1 MPEQGAIPQKGQLDP
16 DMQRRIEAMAARID
30 LSDNAAV
37 MGFGARAQK
46 EMGAFSD
53 IALQQMLRQDIK
65 PLESVMQTLAEQI
78 KACSFTAQAKGLFR
92 RVFGGATPLAE
103 VQAAYEKAIPK
114 INACADEMTDRR
126 VALMRDSA
134 LQDRLYERNDGLYRE
149 LCSLIVV
156 GDEAVAQARARG
168 ESPQNVAR
176 MERRVQD
183 LRVTQVASSKSA
195 AQFRAVQAS
204 DETTCS
210 RLQAAREVTIP
221 LWKSQMVI
229 AMGMQHAESALNAQK
244 AVTDMTNEL
253 LRANAERLKMGTI
266 ETAKEAERGVV
277 DIETIR
283 AANTALIDTLT
294 EVQKIQREGAQ
305 KRAAAAIELGR
316 LEKELRDKVLEIDN

>member
-1 MPEQGAIPQKGQLDP
+1 MGEFSGFALVPEQGAIPQKGQLDP

-92 RVFGGATPLAE
+92 RVFGGAAPLAE

-134 LQDRLYERNDGLYRE
+134 LLDRLYERNEGLYRE

-168 ESPQNVAR
+168 ENPQNVAR

-183 LRVTQVASSKSA
+183 LRVTQVASTQLA
-195 AQFRAVQAS
+195 AQIRAVQAS

-210 RLQAAREVTIP
+210 RLQAALEVTIP
-221 LWKSQMVI
+221 LWKSQM
-229 AMGMQHAESALNAQK
+229 AAALGLARATDSLTMQRRVGEQAARDVRRGARELAEQTKAYATADADSDRQRAQQTAESLLA
-244 AVTDMTNEL
+244 EL
-253 LRANAERLKMGTI
+253 ADIEQSLSEQEKIRRAEQS
-266 ETAKEAERGVV
+266 AERGV
-277 DIETIR
+277 
-283 AANTALIDTLT
+283 
-294 EVQKIQREGAQ
+294 
-305 KRAAAAIELGR
+305 
-316 LEKELRDKVLEIDN
+316 

>member
-1 MPEQGAIPQKGQLDP
+1 MGEFSGFALVPEQGAIPQKGQLDP

-92 RVFGGATPLAE
+92 RVFGGAAPLAE

-114 INACADEMTDRR
+114 INA
-126 VALMRDSA
+126 L
-134 LQDRLYERNDGLYRE
+134 LDRLYERNEGLYRE

-183 LRVTQVASSKSA
+183 LRVTQIASTQLA
-195 AQFRAVQAS
+195 AQIRAVQAS

-210 RLQAAREVTIP
+210 RLQAALEVTIP
-221 LWKSQMVI
+221 LWKSQM
-229 AMGMQHAESALNAQK
+229 AAALGLARATDSLTMQRRVGEQAARDVRRGARELAEQTKAYAAADADSDRQRAQQTAESLLA
-244 AVTDMTNEL
+244 EL
-253 LRANAERLKMGTI
+253 ADIEQSLSEQEKIRRAEQS
-266 ETAKEAERGVV
+266 AERGV
-277 DIETIR
+277 
-283 AANTALIDTLT
+283 
-294 EVQKIQREGAQ
+294 
-305 KRAAAAIELGR
+305 
-316 LEKELRDKVLEIDN
+316 

>member
-1 MPEQGAIPQKGQLDP
+1 
-16 DMQRRIEAMAARID
+16 MQRRIEAMAARID

-53 IALQQMLRQDIK
+53 IALEQMLRQDIQ

-78 KACSFTAQAKGLFR
+78 KACSFTAQAKGLFPPGVR
-92 RVFGGATPLAE
+92 RRGARSPRCRPLM
-103 VQAAYEKAIPK
+103 KRPSPK

-134 LQDRLYERNDGLYRE
+134 LLDPPVRAQRRGTFYRE

-168 ESPQNVAR
+168 ENPQNVAR

-183 LRVTQVASSKSA
+183 LRVTQIASTQLA
-195 AQFRAVQAS
+195 AQIRAVQAS

-210 RLQAAREVTIP
+210 RLQAALEVTIP
-221 LWKSQMVI
+221 LWKSQM
-229 AMGMQHAESALNAQK
+229 AAALGLARATDSLTMQRRVGEQAARDVRRGARELAEQTKAYAAADARTATGSARQQTAESLLA
-244 AVTDMTNEL
+244 EL
-253 LRANAERLKMGTI
+253 ADIEQSLSEQEKIRRAEQS
-266 ETAKEAERGVV
+266 AERGV
-277 DIETIR
+277 
-283 AANTALIDTLT
+283 
-294 EVQKIQREGAQ
+294 
-305 KRAAAAIELGR
+305 
-316 LEKELRDKVLEIDN
+316 

>member
-1 MPEQGAIPQKGQLDP
+1 MGEFSGFALVPEQGAIPQKGQLDP

-92 RVFGGATPLAE
+92 RVFGGAAPLAE

-134 LQDRLYERNDGLYRE
+134 LLDRLYERNEGLYRE

-168 ESPQNVAR
+168 ENPQNVAR

-183 LRVTQVASSKSA
+183 LRVTQVASTQLA
-195 AQFRAVQAS
+195 AQIRAVQAS

-210 RLQAAREVTIP
+210 RLQAALEVTIP
-221 LWKSQMVI
+221 LWKSQM
-229 AMGMQHAESALNAQK
+229 AAALGLARATDSLTMQRRVGEQAARDVRRGARELAKQTKAYAAADADSDRQRAQQTAESLLA
-244 AVTDMTNEL
+244 EL
-253 LRANAERLKMGTI
+253 ADIEQSLSEQEKIRRAEQS
-266 ETAKEAERGVV
+266 AERGV
-277 DIETIR
+277 
-283 AANTALIDTLT
+283 
-294 EVQKIQREGAQ
+294 
-305 KRAAAAIELGR
+305 
-316 LEKELRDKVLEIDN
+316 

>member
-1 MPEQGAIPQKGQLDP
+1 MGEFSGFALVPEQGAIPQKGQLDP

-92 RVFGGATPLAE
+92 RVFGGAAPLSE

-134 LQDRLYERNDGLYRE
+134 LLDRLYERNEGLYRE

-183 LRVTQVASSKSA
+183 LRVTQVASTQLA
-195 AQFRAVQAS
+195 AQIRAVQAS

-210 RLQAAREVTIP
+210 RLQAALEVTIP
-221 LWKSQMVI
+221 L
-229 AMGMQHAESALNAQK
+229 
-244 AVTDMTNEL
+244 
-253 LRANAERLKMGTI
+253 
-266 ETAKEAERGVV
+266 
-277 DIETIR
+277 
-283 AANTALIDTLT
+283 
-294 EVQKIQREGAQ
+294 
-305 KRAAAAIELGR
+305 
-316 LEKELRDKVLEIDN
+316 

>member
-1 MPEQGAIPQKGQLDP
+1 MGEFSGFALVPEQGAIPQKGQLDP

-53 IALQQMLRQDIK
+53 IALQQMLRQDIQ
-65 PLESVMQTLAEQI
+65 PLESVMQTLAEQ
-78 KACSFTAQAKGLFR
+78 AKGFFR
-92 RVFGGATPLAE
+92 RVFGGAAPLAE
-103 VQAAYEKAIPK
+103 VRAAYEKAIPK

-134 LQDRLYERNDGLYRE
+134 LLDRLYERNEGLYRE

-168 ESPQNVAR
+168 ENPQNVAR

-183 LRVTQVASSKSA
+183 LRVTQVASTQLA
-195 AQFRAVQAS
+195 AQIRAVQAS

-210 RLQAAREVTIP
+210 RLQAALEVTIP
-221 LWKSQMVI
+221 LWKSQM
-229 AMGMQHAESALNAQK
+229 AAALGLARATDSLTMQRRVGEQAARDVRRGARELAEQTKAYAAADADSDRQRAQQTAESLLA
-244 AVTDMTNEL
+244 EL
-253 LRANAERLKMGTI
+253 ADIEQSLSEQEKIRRAEQS
-266 ETAKEAERGVV
+266 AERGV
-277 DIETIR
+277 
-283 AANTALIDTLT
+283 
-294 EVQKIQREGAQ
+294 
-305 KRAAAAIELGR
+305 
-316 LEKELRDKVLEIDN
+316 

>member
-53 IALQQMLRQDIK
+53 IALQQMLRQDIQ

-78 KACSFTAQAKGLFR
+78 KTCSFTAQAKGLFR
-92 RVFGGATPLAE
+92 RVFGGAAPLAE

-134 LQDRLYERNDGLYRE
+134 LLDRLYERNEGLYRE

-168 ESPQNVAR
+168 ENPQNVAR
-176 MERRVQD
+176 MEI
-183 LRVTQVASSKSA
+183 
-195 AQFRAVQAS
+195 RAVQAS

-210 RLQAAREVTIP
+210 RLQAALEVTIP
-221 LWKSQMVI
+221 LWKSQM
-229 AMGMQHAESALNAQK
+229 AAALGLARATDSLTMQRRVGEQAARDVRRGARELAEQTKAYAAADADSDRQRAQQTAESLLA
-244 AVTDMTNEL
+244 EL
-253 LRANAERLKMGTI
+253 ADIEQSLSEQEKIRRAEQS
-266 ETAKEAERGVV
+266 AERGV
-277 DIETIR
+277 
-283 AANTALIDTLT
+283 
-294 EVQKIQREGAQ
+294 
-305 KRAAAAIELGR
+305 
-316 LEKELRDKVLEIDN
+316 

>member
-1 MPEQGAIPQKGQLDP
+1 MGEFSGFALVPEQGAIPQKGQLDP

-92 RVFGGATPLAE
+92 RVFGGAAPLAE
-103 VQAAYEKAIPK
+103 AIPK

-134 LQDRLYERNDGLYRE
+134 LLDRLYERNEGLYRE

-168 ESPQNVAR
+168 ENPQNVAR

-183 LRVTQVASSKSA
+183 LRVTQVASTQLA
-195 AQFRAVQAS
+195 AQIRAVQAS

-210 RLQAAREVTIP
+210 RLQAALEVTIP
-221 LWKSQMVI
+221 LWKSQMAAALGLARDVRRG
-229 AMGMQHAESALNAQK
+229 ARELAEQTKAYAAADADSDRQRAQQTAESLLA
-244 AVTDMTNEL
+244 EL
-253 LRANAERLKMGTI
+253 ADIEQSLSEQEKIRRAEQS
-266 ETAKEAERGVV
+266 AERGV
-277 DIETIR
+277 
-283 AANTALIDTLT
+283 
-294 EVQKIQREGAQ
+294 
-305 KRAAAAIELGR
+305 
-316 LEKELRDKVLEIDN
+316 

>member
-1 MPEQGAIPQKGQLDP
+1 MGEFSGFALVPEQGAIPQKGQLDP

-46 EMGAFSD
+46 E

-92 RVFGGATPLAE
+92 RVFGGAAPLAE

-134 LQDRLYERNDGLYRE
+134 LLDRLYERNEGLYRE

-183 LRVTQVASSKSA
+183 LRVTQVASTQLA
-195 AQFRAVQAS
+195 AQIRAVQAS

-210 RLQAAREVTIP
+210 RLQAALEVTIP
-221 LWKSQMVI
+221 LWKSQM
-229 AMGMQHAESALNAQK
+229 AAALGLARATDSLTMQRRVGEQAARDVRRGARELAEQTKAYAAADADSDRQRAQQTAESLLA
-244 AVTDMTNEL
+244 EL
-253 LRANAERLKMGTI
+253 ADIEQSLSEQEKIRRAEQS
-266 ETAKEAERGVV
+266 AERGV
-277 DIETIR
+277 
-283 AANTALIDTLT
+283 
-294 EVQKIQREGAQ
+294 
-305 KRAAAAIELGR
+305 
-316 LEKELRDKVLEIDN
+316 

>member
-1 MPEQGAIPQKGQLDP
+1 MGEFSGFALVPEQGAIPQKGQLDP

-92 RVFGGATPLAE
+92 RVFGGAAPLAE

-134 LQDRLYERNDGLYRE
+134 LLDRLYERNEGLYRE

-168 ESPQNVAR
+168 ENPQNVAR

-183 LRVTQVASSKSA
+183 LRVTQVASTQLA
-195 AQFRAVQAS
+195 AQIRAVQAS

-210 RLQAAREVTIP
+210 RLQAALEVTIS
-221 LWKSQMVI
+221 LWKSQM
-229 AMGMQHAESALNAQK
+229 AAALGLARATDSLTMQRRVGEQAARDVRRGARELDEQTKANAAADADSDRQRAQQTAESLLA
-244 AVTDMTNEL
+244 EL
-253 LRANAERLKMGTI
+253 ADIEQSLSEQEKIRRAEQS
-266 ETAKEAERGVV
+266 AERGV
-277 DIETIR
+277 
-283 AANTALIDTLT
+283 
-294 EVQKIQREGAQ
+294 
-305 KRAAAAIELGR
+305 
-316 LEKELRDKVLEIDN
+316 

>member
-1 MPEQGAIPQKGQLDP
+1 MGEFSGFALVPEQGAIPQKGQLDP

-92 RVFGGATPLAE
+92 RVFGGAAPLSE

-134 LQDRLYERNDGLYRE
+134 LLDRLYERNEGLYRE

-183 LRVTQVASSKSA
+183 LRVTQVASTQLA
-195 AQFRAVQAS
+195 AQIRAVQAS

-210 RLQAAREVTIP
+210 RLQAALEVTIP
-221 LWKSQMVI
+221 LWKSQM
-229 AMGMQHAESALNAQK
+229 AAALGLARATDSLTMQRRVGEQAARDVRRGARELAEQTKAYAAADADSDRPRAQQTAESLLA
-244 AVTDMTNEL
+244 EL
-253 LRANAERLKMGTI
+253 ADIEQSLSEQEKIRRAEQS
-266 ETAKEAERGVV
+266 AERGV
-277 DIETIR
+277 
-283 AANTALIDTLT
+283 
-294 EVQKIQREGAQ
+294 
-305 KRAAAAIELGR
+305 
-316 LEKELRDKVLEIDN
+316 